1 MKIIADS
8 GSTKTKFA
16 VVSDNGDVN
25 FVLTDGINPYYQSGD
40 DIQKCLSTQL
50 LPNIKIPEKVTS
62 VEFYG
67 AGCSV
72 TDKIETVKYAIKSI
86 FPFASVTV
94 GSDMIGAAKA
104 LCGKD
109 KGIACIMGTGSNSC
123 FWDGTK
129 IIQNVPALGFII
141 GDEGSGGVLGKLLVA
156 DILKNQAPKDIQEL
170 FYSKYNMDAAYIVDR
185 IYKQPFPNRFL
196 ASFAPFLSENI
207 NNQYCYNLVYNSFC
221 SFINRNLKQ
230 YPSGYKANFTGSVAY
245 YFRNILAKAIADC
258 GMELGIIE
266 REPMQRL
273 LF

>member
-16 VVSDNGDVN
+16 VVSDNGDVKY
-25 FVLTDGINPYYQSGD
+25 VLTDGINPYYQSGEE
-40 DIQKCLSTQL
+40 IQKCLNTQL
-50 LPNIKIPEKVTS
+50 LPNIDTPDKVLT
-62 VEFYG
+62 VEYYG

-72 TDKIETVKYAIKSI
+72 ADKIETVKYAIKSI

-104 LCGKD
+104 LCGYE
-109 KGIACIMGTGSNSC
+109 KGIACILGTGSNSC

-156 DILKNQAPKDIQEL
+156 DILKNQAPKDIQDL
-170 FYSKYNMDAAYIVDR
+170 FFKKFNMDAAYIVDR

-207 NNQYCYNLVYNSFC
+207 EHQYCHTLVYNSFC

-230 YPSGYKANFTGSVAY
+230 YPHGYKVNFTGSVAY
-245 YFRNILAKAIADC
+245 YFKDILATAIADC
-258 GMELGIIE
+258 GMELGLIE

-273 LF
+273 L